1 MNFRFPEGRILIF
14 AKAPVPGEVKTRL
27 QPRLS
32 MQQCARLQQRLIEH
46 TLRTCLDSNLC
57 AVELWCSGDARH
69 VFFEACRQRYPVAM
83 HVQQGRDLG
92 ARMLHALDRALQRAK
107 FALIV
112 GTDCPALTAT
122 HLEAAADILHA
133 NAPRQHAVFIPAD
146 DGGYVLLGAT
156 CASPALTEN
165 IEWSSD
171 RVMAQSRRNLGRANI
186 AFTELDRLWDV
197 DRPQD
202 LERLNALAF
211 ARDWIEKVAQ

>member
-27 QPRLS
+27 QPELS
-32 MQQCARLQQRLIEH
+32 MQQCARLQQRFIEH
-46 TLRTCLDSNLC
+46 TLRTCLDSTLC
-57 AVELWCSGDARH
+57 EVELWCSGDARH
-69 VFFEACRQRYPVAM
+69 VFFEACRERYPMAVYA
-83 HVQQGRDLG
+83 QQGANLG
-92 ARMLHALDRALQRAK
+92 ARMLHALEHTLQRAR

-122 HLEAAADILHA
+122 HLNAAAGILHA
-133 NAPRQHAVFIPAD
+133 NASRQHAVFIPAD

-156 CASPALTEN
+156 CASQALVEN

-186 AFTELDRLWDV
+186 AFTELDPLWDV
-197 DRPQD
+197 DRPED
-202 LERLNALAF
+202 LARLKTLTF
-211 ARDWIEKVAQ
+211 AGDWIEKVAR